1 MAVEL
6 GKNIFIY
13 SGTSSTALIAG
24 AKSCTISKSCEVRE
38 KASATSA
45 TAREFVAGRTEWEI
59 SISHLIVT
67 ASPYDGIIKVG
78 GTYPLSVVVGGVRKT
93 GNGICVQAD
102 ISGAVG
108 GLGQGQG
115 KFKGTGE
122 LSNAT

>member
-6 GKNIFIY
+6 GRNIFIY
-13 SGTSSTALIAG
+13 SGTSGTTALIAG
-24 AKSCTISKSCEVRE
+24 AKSCTISKSCEVIE

-67 ASPYDGIIKVG
+67 ASPYDGILKVG

-93 GNGICVQAD
+93 GTAICVQAD

-108 GLGQGQG
+108 GLGQGQA

-122 LSNAT
+122 LT

>member
-1 MAVEL
+1 MAVEQ
-6 GKNIFIY
+6 GRNIFIY
-13 SGTSSTALIAG
+13 SGTTALIAG

-45 TAREFVAGRTEWEI
+45 TAREYVAGRTEWEI

-93 GNGICVQAD
+93 GNGICVQAE
-102 ISGAVG
+102 INGTVG
-108 GLGQGQG
+108 NLGTGQA

-122 LSNAT
+122 LT

>member
-13 SGTSSTALIAG
+13 SGTSETTALIAG
-24 AKSCTISKSCEVRE
+24 AKSCTISKSCEVKE
-38 KASATSA
+38 KASSTSA

-93 GNGICVQAD
+93 GNGICVQAE

-108 GLGQGQG
+108 GLGQGQAR
-115 KFKGTGE
+115 FKGTGE
-122 LSNAT
+122 LT